1 MRLIQFPNI
10 GWVIVP
16 ERNIISDVIL
26 QYTLLDSE
34 DEFKKL
40 YNGLIVEDIDEKP
53 DIVKAN
59 NICLTNHRVL
69 IYYTG
74 IQSAYSN
81 IILSQYNLKIMMS
94 GDEFMKIMNQSISL
108 FETFD
113 DYSDDMSSWNLDKW
127 IEYSGADRI
136 LIDIPEG
143 ILKS

>member
-26 QYTLLDSE
+26 QYTILGNE
-34 DEFKKL
+34 DEFKEL
-40 YNGLIVEDIDEKP
+40 YDVLIVEDIDGRP
-53 DIVKAN
+53 DINKAN
-59 NICLTNHRVL
+59 NICSTNHRVL

-81 IILSQYNLKIMMS
+81 DILTQYNLKIMMS
-94 GDEFMKIMNQSISL
+94 SDEFIKIMNQSIPL

-113 DYSDDMSSWNLDKW
+113 DYSNDMSSWNLDKW
-127 IEYSGADRI
+127 IEFSGADRI
-136 LIDIPEG
+136 FTEISEG
-143 ILKS
+143 TPS

>member
-26 QYTLLDSE
+26 HYTLLGSE
-34 DEFKKL
+34 DEFKEL
-40 YNGLIVEDIDEKP
+40 YDGSIVEDIDGRP
-53 DIVKAN
+53 DIMTAN
-59 NICLTNHRVL
+59 NICSTNHRVL

-81 IILSQYNLKIMMS
+81 SILSQYKLKIMMS
-94 GDEFMKIMNQSISL
+94 GDEFIKIMNQSIPL

-113 DYSDDMSSWNLDKW
+113 GYSNDMSSWNLDKW
-127 IEYSGADRI
+127 VKFSGADRI
-136 LIDIPEG
+136 STEIPEG
-143 ILKS
+143 IPS

>member
-16 ERNIISDVIL
+16 KRNIISDVIL
-26 QYTLLDSE
+26 HYTLLGNE

-40 YNGLIVEDIDEKP
+40 YDGSIVEDINGRP
-53 DIVKAN
+53 DIDKAN
-59 NICLTNHRVL
+59 DICLTNHRVL

-81 IILSQYNLKIMMS
+81 SILSQYKLKIMMS
-94 GDEFMKIMNQSISL
+94 GDEFIKIMNQSISL

-113 DYSDDMSSWNLDKW
+113 DYSNDMSSWNLDKW
-127 IEYSGADRI
+127 VKFSGADRI
-136 LIDIPEG
+136 STEIPEG
-143 ILKS
+143 IPS